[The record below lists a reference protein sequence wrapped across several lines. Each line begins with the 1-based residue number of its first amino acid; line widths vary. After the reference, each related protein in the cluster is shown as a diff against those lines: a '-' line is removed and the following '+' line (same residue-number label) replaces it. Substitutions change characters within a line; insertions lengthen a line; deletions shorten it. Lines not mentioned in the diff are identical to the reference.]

1 MLTLFLTFIMCKESS
16 KGDSTLKDSEVKE
29 IAATSYQSDSIQILI
44 DFLKKF
50 SPSLLTMAQ
59 DKIYDIIRS
68 NKGDRITNA
77 AIKSRMDRISDTDRY
92 VYFYYD
98 DFHDLF
104 YNLNCNDNEK
114 GIRIYIYKY
123 KSDLLQSDNKTN
135 HPYQN
140 QYNVVL
146 QGTCR
151 FVESSIEGTL
161 YDYGDVCPPNCP
173 IKDSPSPSWI
183 PKNKRDQSA
192 AKDGV
197 IK

>member
-1 MLTLFLTFIMCKESS
+1 
-16 KGDSTLKDSEVKE
+16 
-29 IAATSYQSDSIQILI
+29 
-44 DFLKKF
+44 
-50 SPSLLTMAQ
+50 MAQ

-77 AIKSRMDRISDTDRY
+77 AIKSRMDRISDTDIIL
-92 VYFYYD
+92 FTMMIL
-98 DFHDLF
+98 HDLF
-104 YNLNCNDNEK
+104 YNLNCSNNEK

-151 FVESSIEGTL
+151 FVESSIEGL
-161 YDYGDVCPPNCP
+161 YTIMEMSASKLPN
-173 IKDSPSPSWI
+173 
-183 PKNKRDQSA
+183 
-192 AKDGV
+192 
-197 IK
+197 